1 MDKRLLLGALLIGT
15 AGLFTAC
22 SDDNDSNPTLIQPTE
37 FILNKPAYIN
47 ETVDLTQTD
56 KLHLSWSQPQ
66 YTSDNAPVNITYE
79 IQVSPTNSFN
89 VSVAEAEAD
98 EEGLLQADYAI
109 VDRTT
114 QFCTYD
120 LVADDLAKAIEQ
132 VTRWGADEV
141 PHEFTVH
148 LRVNAYFLEG
158 TKKLNEI
165 ASASIGIS
173 VNPYYY
179 ELKDAAPIMWYL
191 VGNNIGDGAW
201 SDKPGESSFP
211 LFIQSDY
218 VYDKATGAGD
228 ITYLNY
234 FTTDGWKLQPADF
247 NWDYGFMGDG
257 ANTAVYRNGGG
268 DNGNIWVDP
277 EGYYL
282 VKINTGSN
290 ECFIERQDITPYDY
304 GQICLSG
311 SFNGWADTDMIPV
324 NKSGENHV
332 WSYTLTVAEGAV
344 EQVKFKIATSWDTN
358 WGYGSEDGEVNTC
371 GKGVGGGKNIGIA
384 EGTWVIMFNDITG
397 EFSIVPKN

>member
-1 MDKRLLLGALLIGT
+1 MDKRLLLGALLIST
-15 AGLFTAC
+15 AGIFTAC
-22 SDDNDSNPTLIQPTE
+22 SDDNGSNPTLIQPKE
-37 FILNKPAYIN
+37 FVLNKPAYIN
-47 ETVDLTQTD
+47 ETIDLAQTD

-79 IQVSPTNSFN
+79 IQVSPANSFN

-98 EEGLLQADYAI
+98 EDGLLEADYAI

-120 LVADDLAKAIEQ
+120 LATDDLAKAIQQ
-132 VTRWGADEV
+132 VTGWSENEM
-141 PHEFTVH
+141 PQEFTVH

-179 ELKDAAPIMWYL
+179 ELKDTSPIIWYL
-191 VGNNIGDGAW
+191 VGNNIGDGNW
-201 SDKPGESSFP
+201 SDRPGESSFP

-218 VYDKATGAGD
+218 VYDKATGAGE

-234 FTTDGWKLQPADF
+234 FTTDGWKLQPSDF
-247 NWDYGFMGDG
+247 NWDYGFMGNG
-257 ANTAVYRNGGG
+257 ANNAVYRDGGG

-282 VKINTGSN
+282 VTINTGAN
-290 ECFIERQDITPYDY
+290 TCTIDRLDITPYDY

-311 SFNGWADTDMIPV
+311 SFNGWTDTNMIPV

-332 WSYTLTVAEGAV
+332 WSYTLTVDEGVV
-344 EQVKFKIATSWDTN
+344 EQVKFKMADSWDSN
-358 WGYGSEDGEVNTC
+358 WGYGSADGEVNTC
-371 GKGVGGGKNIGIA
+371 GKGTNGGCNIGIA
-384 EGTWVIMFNDITG
+384 EGTWIIMFNDITG
-397 EFSIVPKN
+397 EFSIISKN